1 MKPDSRIRRIYELF
15 CFMSIIFYGFTLL
28 ILVFFDFEP
37 GNITIL
43 IQSDLFIAV
52 FLLLEFYLRIRDEK
66 DKGDYIMH
74 NWLDIVAIVP
84 INFII
89 IVLSGEISPIIFVIV
104 KLVAIIKIFALY
116 KFSRKISDEVL
127 EFAEKTKLFYGLAI
141 YLFVII
147 FGSAAVFYI
156 ERGVNPNLHTLG
168 DGFWYIIQTIT
179 TVGYG
184 DVVPVTISGRLIGL
198 VAMFTAIA
206 FSSLL
211 TATTTSALLEKFRK
225 EREITKEKNK
235 ETIGNLFRKLETMEN
250 QISDIKSET
259 DNLKEIKSEI
269 EDLKK
274 IFEKEK

>member
-28 ILVFFDFEP
+28 ILVFFNFEP
-37 GNITIL
+37 RNITIL

-66 DKGDYIMH
+66 DKGDYIRD
-74 NWLDIVAIVP
+74 NWIDIVAIIP

-89 IVLSGEISPIIFVIV
+89 IILAGEISPIIFVIV

-184 DVVPVTISGRLIGL
+184 DVVPVTSSGRLIGL

-225 EREITKEKNK
+225 EREVTKEKSK
-235 ETIGNLFRKLETMEN
+235 ETIGNLFKKLNSLEN
-250 QISDIKSET
+250 QINEIKSET
-259 DNLKEIKSEI
+259 DSLKEIKSEI
-269 EDLKK
+269 QDLKK
-274 IFEKEK
+274 IIEKEK